1 MVRAEPPPLPAP
13 PTAVSRCPRGVADGR
28 SPPPVTRSRAPVPL
42 SRCRTDPSLDP
53 MHRFLLG
60 AHPTPRPRLRGPFGL
75 RWGPARRQRLSRR
88 HGNGRG
94 RNAPGT
100 HWWSRLHR
108 AAAAWRRLQGR
119 GGPGG
124 VAPPPPA
131 MAGPVLPPLP
141 GNCRGAGP
149 NGGGGS
155 GEAPRGG
162 QGGGGAALGVMPG
175 AGVTAMVPGSAA
187 RRRFRCRYRFK
198 GMTPGAAPEGDAR
211 VPMRFPEDDARYRRL
226 APGAIPGKRRPVPFP
241 VPVPGA
247 LPGGGAGAVQV
258 AAGARAGRAG
268 PLAGGGTAGPVP
280 VPARGR
286 ALPPPLR
293 HGRCWYRYR
302 GPAGAA
308 GSVRGR
314 RRRRRAV
321 PRRRAAARLQ
331 GGTGGGYR
339 ERGGRRG
346 VPVLT
351 GWS

>member
-1 MVRAEPPPLPAP
+1 MVAALCGHSAGRGRGGGSSAWCGQSRPPSPPP

-162 QGGGGAALGVMPG
+162 QGGGG
-175 AGVTAMVPGSAA
+175 GSS
-187 RRRFRCRYRFK
+187 R
-198 GMTPGAAPEGDAR
+198 GDAR
-211 VPMRFPEDDARYRRL
+211 CRGHGDGPGERCPAPLPVPISIQRDDARC
-226 APGAIPGKRRPVPFP
+226 RP
-241 VPVPGA
+241 
-247 LPGGGAGAVQV
+247 
-258 AAGARAGRAG
+258 
-268 PLAGGGTAGPVP
+268 
-280 VPARGR
+280 RGR
-286 ALPPPLR
+286 CSGTDAVS
-293 HGRCWYRYR
+293 R
-302 GPAGAA
+302 G
-308 GSVRGR
+308 
-314 RRRRRAV
+314 
-321 PRRRAAARLQ
+321 
-331 GGTGGGYR
+331 
-339 ERGGRRG
+339 
-346 VPVLT
+346 
-351 GWS
+351 